1 MLKITVNKLLAHV
14 CKWRKVKQS
23 NTKIL

>member
-23 NTKIL
+23 NT